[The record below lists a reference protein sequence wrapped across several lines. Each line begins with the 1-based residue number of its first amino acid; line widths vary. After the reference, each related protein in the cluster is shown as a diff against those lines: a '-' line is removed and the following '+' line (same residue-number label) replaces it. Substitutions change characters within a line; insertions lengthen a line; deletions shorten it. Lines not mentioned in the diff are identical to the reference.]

1 MRHDAY
7 FLGEKGFVE
16 IKYIGW
22 ITPFTIY
29 GEKQCYEFD
38 ANLRVRL
45 IDKRDAEILMETIVD
60 GVKIFAE
67 N

>member
-1 MRHDAY
+1 VRHDVY

-29 GEKQCYEFD
+29 GEKQRYEFD
-38 ANLRVRL
+38 TDRRTKL
-45 IDKRDAEILMETIVD
+45 IDKRDAEILIETIVD

-67 N
+67 I